1 MDTVSGADGR
11 KRFILG
17 PIEIGVVA
25 ALPTMLLG
33 LLVWNWTSALS
44 TINAQGQS
52 IAELSKSVTLMQEQM
67 RVMNLTFAGIPALNE
82 RVSRLEVRMDN
93 ADEKLAEQ
101 RLMRGLK

>member
-17 PIEIGVVA
+17 PVEIGIVA
-25 ALPTMLLG
+25 ALPSVLLA
-33 LLVWNWTSALS
+33 LLVWNWTAALA
-44 TINAQGQS
+44 TIGKQGES

-93 ADEKLAEQ
+93 AEEKLSEQ
-101 RLMRGLK
+101 RQMRGLR